1 MRSAPCASAPSHPL
15 HAMPPR
21 FTRNSDRP
29 RASDRTMVDTEDTR
43 TRLPSFQTRLAS
55 SPSADEPHRDGQQVR
70 AQTSR
75 ANREALLQ
83 TSGLDL
89 EKTLSSP
96 VEAELFF
103 LTSLFIELI
112 DPVVKLLIPN
122 DLAAVV
128 TEIVIKSLAAFGYR
142 KAHSTDPPLCSAK
155 VSPRLILLAIR
166 VVAAHEVRV
175 NGCDGDSSSVTIRGS
190 GSVFVLGKK
199 RSHPSGQIRRT
210 TGGTCSRHC

>member
-1 MRSAPCASAPSHPL
+1 
-15 HAMPPR
+15 
-21 FTRNSDRP
+21 
-29 RASDRTMVDTEDTR
+29 MVDTEDTR

-103 LTSLFIELI
+103 LTSLFIEL
-112 DPVVKLLIPN
+112 
-122 DLAAVV
+122 
-128 TEIVIKSLAAFGYR
+128 
-142 KAHSTDPPLCSAK
+142 TDSK
-155 VSPRLILLAIR
+155 V
-166 VVAAHEVRV
+166 
-175 NGCDGDSSSVTIRGS
+175 GS
-190 GSVFVLGKK
+190 YYF
-199 RSHPSGQIRRT
+199 SGHAQ
-210 TGGTCSRHC
+210 C